1 MSTDTKWNGIAKQL
15 SNKLGVNVFVPSD
28 RLYIYDNGSIVIGSN
43 LLKRWV
49 LGNYLYQERNGYYEK
64 SWFF

>member
-49 LGNYLYQERNGYYEK
+49 FENYLYQERNEYYEK
-64 SWFF
+64 GWVF

>member
-49 LGNYLYQERNGYYEK
+49 FENYLYQERNEYYEK

>member
-49 LGNYLYQERNGYYEK
+49 LGNYLYQERNEYYEK
-64 SWFF
+64 GWVF